1 MPQVPQMPQMLQ
13 MPQSGP
19 QDSVPPFQT
28 AGGSATQAGIPSS
41 PNSSY
46 APYGPYSPQGPYPP
60 QGPYGAAPPPGAPG
74 WNQQA
79 PYPVGPAQPYGAAY
93 PYGPYNPYGY
103 GPQPTGTSGL
113 AIASLVT
120 GICGFFCV
128 TPLVSI
134 GLGIAALVNISR
146 TGRPGKGMAIAGLIV
161 SGLWIALFIILIAT
175 GHFSTT
181 SGPTDQGPNGT
192 SA

>member
-1 MPQVPQMPQMLQ
+1 MPQAPAPQ
-13 MPQSGP
+13 
-19 QDSVPPFQT
+19 
-28 AGGSATQAGIPSS
+28 GGSAQFSAQSGGPAAHAGIPSS

-46 APYGPYSPQGPYPP
+46 APYGPYAPH
-60 QGPYGAAPPPGAPG
+60 GPYGSAPQPAPQG

-79 PYPVGPAQPYGAAY
+79 PYGAAPAQPYGAASY

-103 GPQPTGTSGL
+103 MPQQTGTSGL

-134 GLGIAALVNISR
+134 GLGIAALVNIR
-146 TGRPGKGMAIAGLIV
+146 KTGRPGKGMAIAGLIL
-161 SGLWIALFIILIAT
+161 STAWIALIVALLVT
-175 GHFSTT
+175 GHVTGT
-181 SGPTDQGPNGT
+181 ANPTNQTPNGT